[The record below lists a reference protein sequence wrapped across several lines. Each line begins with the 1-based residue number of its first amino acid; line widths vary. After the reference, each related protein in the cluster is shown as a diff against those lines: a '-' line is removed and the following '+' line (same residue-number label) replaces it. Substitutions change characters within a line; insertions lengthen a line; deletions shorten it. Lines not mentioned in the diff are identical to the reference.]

1 MTPTRTPTEVVL
13 EVLYLDA
20 QTCDPCRA
28 TTDAV
33 DVAATALTEHLRGEG
48 RTLIVRKVHVTDPG
62 QAHALGFVSSPTVRV
77 DGVDIELDVQEAS
90 CATCSSLAARP
101 VNCRTFEW
109 QGMRHPAPPAEMIVH
124 RVLEHLA
131 GTLPDAA
138 AAEDRG
144 ASSVDRFLAARS
156 GPAPEAATTR
166 SRFDTG
172 PQPVALPPVPV
183 VELRARVTG
192 RVSTPVDPSYAD
204 AVTPWQLAIPVRP
217 RIAVEA
223 TSAQDVV
230 ETVRFARRHGLT
242 VTPQATGH
250 GPISALVGDILV
262 TTSGLDECVVHA
274 EGWARVGAGVKW
286 LRVVEEAAP
295 HGLAPLSGSI
305 TDVGVV
311 GYTTGGGLGP
321 MARTYGLASDRVR
334 AFEVVTGDGELRR
347 VTPTEHPEL
356 YFGLRGGKG
365 TLGIV
370 TAVEFDLVR
379 QPDFYGGALWFD
391 GADAAAV
398 TERWR
403 TWSATLPEAGT
414 TSIALFRLPPLPGV
428 PEPLAGRLTVS
439 VRYVWTGSAEDGER
453 QLAGLRAAAP
463 LLVDDVRVKP
473 YAEIDSV
480 HTDPLDPMPVH
491 EYAVLLGDFP
501 ATAAAAL
508 VAAAGPGSPSQE
520 FLVEVR
526 QLGVAYARGGEQPS
540 AFCPRHASYSVLAVG
555 LPGVET
561 DRDQAVLARALA
573 PWALPDRLPNF
584 SFTPEQLAA
593 AYTPAVRARLLAA
606 LDTYDPDGVLAVSQA
621 LRSSTWPSEAPAA
634 RRRAG

>member
-1 MTPTRTPTEVVL
+1 MTI
-13 EVLYLDA
+13 
-20 QTCDPCRA
+20 
-28 TTDAV
+28 TD
-33 DVAATALTEHLRGEG
+33 
-48 RTLIVRKVHVTDPG
+48 
-62 QAHALGFVSSPTVRV
+62 
-77 DGVDIELDVQEAS
+77 
-90 CATCSSLAARP
+90 
-101 VNCRTFEW
+101 
-109 QGMRHPAPPAEMIVH
+109 
-124 RVLEHLA
+124 
-131 GTLPDAA
+131 
-138 AAEDRG
+138 
-144 ASSVDRFLAARS
+144 
-156 GPAPEAATTR
+156 TTR
-166 SRFDTG
+166 SPFFTATD
-172 PQPVALPPVPV
+172 PAPAPLAPVA
-183 VELRARVTG
+183 ELRARVIGPVT
-192 RVSTPVDPSYAD
+192 TPADPSYAGT
-204 AVTPWQLAIPVRP
+204 VSPWQLAVAVQPQ
-217 RIAVEA
+217 IAVEA
-223 TSAQDVV
+223 VCAQDVV

-262 TTSGLDECVVHA
+262 TTRSLDECVVHP

-305 TDVGVV
+305 TDVGIV

-347 VTPTEHPEL
+347 VTPTEHREL

-365 TLGIV
+365 ALGIV

-379 QPDFYGGALWFD
+379 QPTFYGGALWFD

-403 TWSATLPEAGT
+403 TWSAALPEAGT

-428 PEPLAGRLTVS
+428 PEPLANRLTVS
-439 VRYVWTGSAEDGER
+439 VRYVWTGSAEEGE
-453 QLAGLRAAAP
+453 QQAAGMRAAAP
-463 LLVDDVRVKP
+463 VLIDDVRVKP
-473 YAEIDSV
+473 YTEIDSV
-480 HTDPLDPMPVH
+480 HTDPLDPMPAH

-501 ATAAAAL
+501 ASAAQAL
-508 VAAAGPGSPSQE
+508 VAAAGPGSQSQE

-526 QLGVAYARGGEQPS
+526 QLGGAYARGGEHPS

-555 LPGVET
+555 LPGPET

-573 PWALPDRLPNF
+573 PWALPGRLPNF

-593 AYTPAVRARLLAA
+593 AYTADVRARLLAA
-606 LDTYDPDGVLAVSQA
+606 QDVYDPAGVLAIGDA
-621 LRSSTWPSEAPAA
+621 LRQSAV
-634 RRRAG
+634 RRRW